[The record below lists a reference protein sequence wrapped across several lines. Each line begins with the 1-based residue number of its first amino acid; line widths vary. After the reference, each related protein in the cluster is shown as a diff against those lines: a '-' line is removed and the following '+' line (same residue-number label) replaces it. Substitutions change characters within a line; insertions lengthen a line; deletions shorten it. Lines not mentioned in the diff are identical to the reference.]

1 MRKAIF
7 FITSLLCLACQKQE
21 SMQELTARV
30 FERAAAQMELMD
42 KNLDSAAV
50 SNPGVAIYPRSI
62 NKEGALWTSNYKW
75 WCSGFYPGSMW
86 YVYEYTGDEKIK

>member
-30 FERAAAQMELMD
+30 FERAAAQM
-42 KNLDSAAV
+42 
-50 SNPGVAIYPRSI
+50 
-62 NKEGALWTSNYKW
+62 
-75 WCSGFYPGSMW
+75 
-86 YVYEYTGDEKIK
+86 

>member
-21 SMQELTARV
+21 SMEELTARV

-42 KNLDSAAV
+42 KMMRK
-50 SNPGVAIYPRSI
+50 PIRKRYR
-62 NKEGALWTSNYKW
+62 
-75 WCSGFYPGSMW
+75 
-86 YVYEYTGDEKIK
+86 

>member
-21 SMQELTARV
+21 SMEELTARV

-42 KNLDSAAV
+42 KMAQTVKTVLMV
-50 SNPGVAIYPRSI
+50 
-62 NKEGALWTSNYKW
+62 K
-75 WCSGFYPGSMW
+75 
-86 YVYEYTGDEKIK
+86 EYTCY

>member
-50 SNPGVAIYPRSI
+50 SNPGVAIYPR
-62 NKEGALWTSNYKW
+62 
-75 WCSGFYPGSMW
+75 
-86 YVYEYTGDEKIK
+86 